1 METSR
6 LVSCS
11 HNSKVIRTSGNV
23 TSDQNCGITF
33 INIGN
38 DTVTVMGYPLSPS
51 YQLYLPA
58 NLGEYDTTNYTV
70 TFAGVGNAPQLLVI
84 TRVYN

>member
-1 METSR
+1 MDISK
-6 LVSCS
+6 LVPYS
-11 HNSKVIRTSGNV
+11 NNYKIVRQSGNI
-23 TSDQNCGITF
+23 TSDKNNGITF

-38 DTVTVMGYPLSPS
+38 DTVTVMGYPLQPS

-70 TFAGVGNAPQLLVI
+70 SFAGVNNNPQLLVI
-84 TRVYN
+84 TKVYS